1 MCRSR
6 DTEWPEVLILCLI
19 VSISARYPER
29 MDILSDTL
37 AALRTG
43 RPSVVRTDAQAPWGV
58 RFEPISGAGFHVVVE
73 GHCFLL
79 PVGGDPIALGPGDVV
94 FLRRGTDHAICDAVT
109 SELVAFEPDRV
120 DTSSPIG
127 RFAVEGEGAR
137 SVLVCGAYHLDIDR
151 PHPLLGELP
160 EVIHLPAN
168 PGRHPVLR
176 SAVDQLCAELH
187 QPQPGSDSVVT
198 ALVDLLLL
206 YILRSW
212 YAELPRGRTQGWAS
226 ALNDPLIAPALK
238 AIHDDPAHPWTVE
251 SLGSRAGLSRAAFA
265 RRFATVVGEPP
276 LSYLTTW
283 RMAVAAR
290 MLRETVDSLGAVA
303 ESTGY
308 TSEFA
313 FAKAFKRHFGAP
325 PGAYRRER
333 RTAPASLSVPV

>member
-1 MCRSR
+1 
-6 DTEWPEVLILCLI
+6 
-19 VSISARYPER
+19 

-58 RFEPISGAGFHVVVE
+58 RFQPIAGAGFHVVVE

-127 RFAVEGEGAR
+127 RFTVEGDGAR

-151 PHPLLGELP
+151 PHPLLGDLP
-160 EVIHLPAN
+160 EVIHLPAS
-168 PGRHPVLR
+168 PGRHPALR
-176 SAVDQLCAELH
+176 SAVDQLCAEIH
-187 QPQPGSDSVVT
+187 RPQPGSDSVVT

-212 YAELPRGRTQGWAS
+212 YAELPREQTQGWAS

-265 RRFATVVGEPP
+265 RRFTTVVGEPP

-283 RMAVAAR
+283 RMALAAR
-290 MLRETVDSLGAVA
+290 MLRETVGSLSAVA
-303 ESTGY
+303 ENVGY

-333 RTAPASLSVPV
+333 RTASASLSVPV

>member
-6 DTEWPEVLILCLI
+6 DAEWPEVLILCPI
-19 VSISARYPER
+19 VSILARYPER

>member
-1 MCRSR
+1 
-6 DTEWPEVLILCLI
+6 
-19 VSISARYPER
+19 

-43 RPSVVRTDAQAPWGV
+43 RPSVVRTDARAPWGV
-58 RFEPISGAGFHVVVE
+58 RFQPVSGAGFHVVVE
-73 GHCFLL
+73 GRCVLL
-79 PVGGDPIALGPGDVV
+79 PVGGEPIDIGPGDVV
-94 FLRRGTDHAICDAVT
+94 FLRRGTGHAICDAVT
-109 SELVAFEPDRV
+109 SESAAFVPDRV

-127 RFAVEGEGAR
+127 SFTVGGGGAR

-160 EVIHLPAN
+160 EVVHLPAA
-168 PGRHPVLR
+168 PGRHPALR
-176 SAVDQLCAELH
+176 AAVDQLCAEIH
-187 QPQPGSDSVVT
+187 EPRPGSDAVVA

-212 YAELPRGRTQGWAS
+212 YDGMSGERTQGWAS
-226 ALNDPLIAPALK
+226 ALNDPLVAPALK

-265 RRFATVVGEPP
+265 RRFTAVVGEPP

-283 RMAVAAR
+283 RMATAAR
-290 MLRETVDSLGAVA
+290 KLRETGDSLSDVA
-303 ESTGY
+303 ENAGY

-313 FAKAFKRHFGAP
+313 FARAFKRHFGVP

-333 RTAPASLSVPV
+333 RTTSEL

>member
-1 MCRSR
+1 
-6 DTEWPEVLILCLI
+6 
-19 VSISARYPER
+19 

-43 RPSVVRTDAQAPWGV
+43 RPSVVRTDARAPWGV
-58 RFEPISGAGFHVVVE
+58 RFQPVSGAGFHVVVQ
-73 GHCFLL
+73 GRCLLL
-79 PVGGDPIALGPGDVV
+79 PVGGEQIELGPGDVV
-94 FLRRGTDHAICDAVT
+94 FLRRGTDHAICDAVGST
-109 SELVAFEPDRV
+109 PVAFEPDRV
-120 DTSSPIG
+120 DRSSPLG
-127 RFAVEGEGAR
+127 RFAIEGAEDGAR
-137 SVLVCGAYHLDIDR
+137 SVLVCGAYHLDVAR
-151 PHPLLGELP
+151 PHPLLGDLP
-160 EVIHLPAN
+160 EVIHLPAG
-168 PGRHPVLR
+168 PGRHPALR
-176 SAVDQLCAELH
+176 SAVDQLCAEMH
-187 QPQPGSDSVVT
+187 RPQPGSDSVVT

-212 YAELPRGRTQGWAS
+212 YAELPGERTRGWAS

-238 AIHDDPAHPWTVE
+238 AIHDDPGHPWTVE

-265 RRFATVVGEPP
+265 RRFSTVVGEPP

-290 MLRETVDSLGAVA
+290 SLRESADPLGTVA
-303 ESTGY
+303 ERAGY

-333 RTAPASLSVPV
+333 RAASPTGRS